1 MSNVSA
7 KTDNFVIVKD
17 IVYIFSI
24 KVLDIV
30 VGYLSLIFLPG
41 FTDLLE
47 KKKKFKIVIQVTG

>member
-7 KTDNFVIVKD
+7 KTDNFFIVKD

-47 KKKKFKIVIQVTG
+47 K